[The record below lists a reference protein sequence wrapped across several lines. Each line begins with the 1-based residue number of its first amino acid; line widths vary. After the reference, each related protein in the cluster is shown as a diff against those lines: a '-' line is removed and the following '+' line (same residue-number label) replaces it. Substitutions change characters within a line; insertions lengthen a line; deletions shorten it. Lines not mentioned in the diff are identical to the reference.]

1 MLTVGLAQIHQ
12 DLLLV
17 LELEA
22 LFLLELIKLLEM
34 DQSLLLVGTL
44 QFNKVEEDLV
54 EESNSI
60 S

>member
-1 MLTVGLAQIHQ
+1 MVGLAQIQ
-12 DLLLV
+12 QGLLLV

-22 LFLLELIKLLEM
+22 LFLSELIKLLEM

>member
-34 DQSLLLVGTL
+34 DQSLLLVGTP
-44 QFNKVEEDLV
+44 QFNKEEEDLV

>member
-1 MLTVGLAQIHQ
+1 MQMVGLAQILQ
-12 DLLLV
+12 VLLLV
-17 LELEA
+17 LGLEA
-22 LFLLELIKLLEM
+22 LFLSELIKLLEM

-44 QFNKVEEDLV
+44 QYSKVEEDLV